1 MLKRHHIVLSA
12 IVLLYAIVVS
22 VCIAW
27 YSSGSVSYLNEDNM
41 QETYRK
47 VNAYQIVFNKAF
59 DANSKDLKQL
69 NEEIESI
76 KDLIL
81 SIGISRN
88 IEVYDLFEYKKTVA
102 LLNVAIENL
111 RYNHKKVLLLSKK
124 DFLTRVKKEHKGFSR
139 VPYESFIAQIES
151 PSQDIIDKLSTMG
164 LTNLEISYQLKNI
177 KQTFKVVQYLTFAL
191 FLSVLTYLAYFYLSF
206 KRVKKPSAY

>member
-59 DANSKDLKQL
+59 DTNSKDLKQL

-76 KDLIL
+76 KDLML
-81 SIGISRN
+81 SIGVSRN
-88 IEVYDLFEYKKTVA
+88 VEVYDLFEYKKTVA
-102 LLNVAIENL
+102 LLNIAIENL
-111 RYNHKKVLLLSKK
+111 RYNHKTVLRLAKK

-139 VPYESFIAQIES
+139 VPYDSFIAQIES
-151 PSQDIIDKLSTMG
+151 PSQDIVDKLSTMG

-191 FLSVLTYLAYFYLSF
+191 FLSVLTYLAYLYLSV
-206 KRVKKPSAY
+206 KRVKKPSTN